1 MKKIIKKYSLIIA
14 LVLLIVIGAA
24 AGISYAVF
32 STTASQTT
40 TNTMSALNC
49 LNITFTSNTDSVS
62 LANTYPMTAAEGLAT
77 TPYNFTIKNN
87 CSNYVEYYLL
97 ANVINNANNVNGSY
111 VKVNLSG
118 DATINNT
125 VITSLTTTS
134 TPSDLSNVLATYIL
148 NKSSLEDN
156 ESQTFNYQ
164 MWLDGDNAS
173 IWTDES
179 VENKNYT
186 VKLSVIGVVKTS
198 PYLIIKLP
206 ASPVGVYST
215 TFTGASWNNKIA
227 SLEVSSIQTK
237 GKNNINLTNTDTSS
251 ATNFAS
257 YIIGLAGS
265 TQGTGQVV
273 NENGYRYE
281 GKNPNNYVSFNGE
294 LWRIIGVFDSASHGV
309 AGSNLVK
316 LIKETSLGGLAWNKS
331 NTNDWPNSSMYHLL
345 NDYYYNGT
353 NESTVTYCY
362 GYSTTVP
369 ANCDFTSNG
378 ITNVAYRN
386 MIQNVTWYL
395 GGTATNSQ
403 NTEAF
408 YTAERGTTVY
418 SGRSTTTTGNIGL
431 MYMSDYGY
439 GVLASSCARTTNM
452 SSYNSST
459 CAGQNWLYGQGYE
472 WTIVPSSSNSS
483 SVWYVDSG
491 GYAYNNY
498 AYNGFA
504 WRPVLYLK
512 SDVKKIGGD
521 GSILNPYAITM

>member
-1 MKKIIKKYSLIIA
+1 MKKKIIVVSILILLIISTFVFKNKYNIKYQNNA
-14 LVLLIVIGAA
+14 YIAVLVNGVDSSSIPAKGNYEV
-24 AGISYAVF
+24 
-32 STTASQTT
+32 
-40 TNTMSALNC
+40 
-49 LNITFTSNTDSVS
+49 NITCSNANGRWDYDNWKAIIKNINGTAKCSLSFTSK
-62 LANTYPMTAAEGLAT
+62 
-77 TPYNFTIKNN
+77 TP
-87 CSNYVEYYLL
+87 V
-97 ANVINNANNVNGSY
+97 A
-111 VKVNLSG
+111 
-118 DATINNT
+118 
-125 VITSLTTTS
+125 
-134 TPSDLSNVLATYIL
+134 
-148 NKSSLEDN
+148 
-156 ESQTFNYQ
+156 FN
-164 MWLDGDNAS
+164 D
-173 IWTDES
+173 
-179 VENKNYT
+179 
-186 VKLSVIGVVKTS
+186 
-198 PYLIIKLP
+198 
-206 ASPVGVYST
+206 
-215 TFTGASWNNKIA
+215 
-227 SLEVSSIQTK
+227 
-237 GKNNINLTNTDTSS
+237 
-251 ATNFAS
+251 
-257 YIIGLAGS
+257 YIIGLSGT

-472 WTIVPSSSNSS
+472 WTIVPGSSNSDG
-483 SVWYVDSG
+483 VWLVDYN
-491 GYAYNNY
+491 GYANGSY
-498 AYNGFA
+498 ANDGFA

-521 GSILNPYAITM
+521 GTILNPYTISK